1 MMNQAATQP
10 LQYPQQE
17 IVMVAERAVQQ
28 LIDDL
33 RGELGVKFAEIE
45 SSINANKSDAEE
57 AVSDLAAA
65 MTDAFKQNNATL
77 RNELKANA
85 GDITQELKQQ
95 MNTLNK
101 TINDNLANI
110 LSGKEKE
117 TQSKIDELEKNIN
130 ITLSLSLIHI

>member
-1 MMNQAATQP
+1 MNMNTAATQP

-28 LIDDL
+28 MINDL
-33 RGELGVKFAEIE
+33 RGELGVKFGELEALIT
-45 SSINANKSDAEE
+45 ANKSDAEE

-77 RNELKANA
+77 RNELKANK
-85 GDITQELKQQ
+85 GDITQEFTQQ
-95 MNTLNK
+95 IENVNK
-101 TINDNLANI
+101 IMKENLEEI

-117 TQSKIDELEKNIN
+117 TTDKIAELENNIN
-130 ITLSLSLIHI
+130 I